1 MVQTERKKAYDRE
14 RMQKKRAASA
24 RMIDDLQYLTRI
36 MLDNDPNEQIADNGM
51 TVLDSWRDMAA
62 KVLDGR

>member
-1 MVQTERKKAYDRE
+1 MATDRKKQQDRE

-24 RMIDDLQYLTRI
+24 RMLDDLQYLTRI

-51 TVLDSWRDMAA
+51 TVLDSWRDMAG
-62 KVLDGR
+62 KVLEGK